1 MDLNYYLTIVR
12 QSFDF
17 FHTENI
23 DGFYFSL
30 LSQKDVFVVLQ
41 SILLED
47 ITDLF

>member
-12 QSFDF
+12 QSFDL
-17 FHTENI
+17 FHAENI
-23 DGFYFSL
+23 DRFYFSL

>member
-12 QSFDF
+12 QSFDL

-30 LSQKDVFVVLQ
+30 LSQKDVFVDLQ